1 MNFSWIKNIWNI
13 INMNKKFLNN
23 CSFQDLMV
31 LCCRKWWKLRWWYTY
46 FSYVLNFFNNT
57 KTGNIS
63 GSSCM
68 WYSYSWDYLSVFVFF
83 FINVYLY
90 HFCILFP
97 LFRTNYKLYPSFYHV
112 LKRDISLPPSG
123 KLPTLKPHESKNFLT
138 CLYRVTPPFLLHF
151 SENKNSILHIS
162 Y

>member
-68 WYSYSWDYLSVFVFF
+68 WYLYSWDYLSVFVFL

-90 HFCILFP
+90 HFCIFFP
-97 LFRTNYKLYPSFYHV
+97 FSEQITNCILPFITFWRV
-112 LKRDISLPPSG
+112 ISAYLPPENY
-123 KLPTLKPHESKNFLT
+123 PHLNRMKVKIF
-138 CLYRVTPPFLLHF
+138 
-151 SENKNSILHIS
+151 
-162 Y
+162 